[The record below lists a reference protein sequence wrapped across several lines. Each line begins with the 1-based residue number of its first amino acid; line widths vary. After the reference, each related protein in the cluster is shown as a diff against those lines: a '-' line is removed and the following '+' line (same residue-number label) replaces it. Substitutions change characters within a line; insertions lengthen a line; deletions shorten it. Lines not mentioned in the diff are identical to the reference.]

1 MSTLTTIKHKRSDVQ
16 NSVPSTA
23 DIEFGELALNTY
35 DGRIYF
41 KKNTGTGD
49 EIVTILQ
56 VNEENLSVDSSGLA
70 NSTSNN
76 LKNVINDLDDAI
88 TQIASNVNLGGGSG
102 VGPLD
107 NDELVALILS
117 V

>member
-1 MSTLTTIKHKRSDVQ
+1 MSTTIKHKRSNVQ
-16 NSVPSTA
+16 NSIPSTL

-41 KKNTGTGD
+41 KKDTGTGA

-56 VNEENLSVDSSGLA
+56 VNEENLSIDSSGLA
-70 NSTSNN
+70 NSSSNN

-88 TQIASNVNLGGGSG
+88 TQISSNVNLGGGSG
-102 VGPLD
+102 ASPID

-117 V
+117 L